1 MGAAMKKIGGCS
13 EVEDLAKAVG
23 LVVVFD
29 HVHPPTFYRVSLSR
43 GPRQGNGIV
52 LALYMKTTF
61 AFL

>member
-29 HVHPPTFYRVSLSR
+29 HVHFPHLLSGEPQSR
-43 GPRQGNGIV
+43 ASTR
-52 LALYMKTTF
+52 
-61 AFL
+61 